1 MIDEAKFT
9 EVFPKADPNWLIL
22 LEKWMKFYDFPEG
35 INTLA
40 MVLAQ
45 LGHESAGFTV
55 LEENLRY
62 SPERALAMWPQRLGT
77 LVRARA
83 ACRTPE
89 NLANI
94 VYGGRMGNTDHGDGW
109 RYRGRGLIQLT
120 GKDNYRA
127 FSQELPEGMDFMNHP
142 ELLCSDKDLAACC
155 ACWFLAKRTGS
166 KYWRDYAAGGD
177 VEACTKMINGGLIG
191 LADRRRLFLKLGGK
205 LRAVE

>member
-22 LEKWMKFYDFPEG
+22 LEKWMKFYDFQEG

-94 VYGGRMGNTDHGDGW
+94 VYGGRMGNTEHGDGW
-109 RYRGRGLIQLT
+109 RYRGR
-120 GKDNYRA
+120 
-127 FSQELPEGMDFMNHP
+127 
-142 ELLCSDKDLAACC
+142 
-155 ACWFLAKRTGS
+155 
-166 KYWRDYAAGGD
+166 
-177 VEACTKMINGGLIG
+177 
-191 LADRRRLFLKLGGK
+191 
-205 LRAVE
+205 